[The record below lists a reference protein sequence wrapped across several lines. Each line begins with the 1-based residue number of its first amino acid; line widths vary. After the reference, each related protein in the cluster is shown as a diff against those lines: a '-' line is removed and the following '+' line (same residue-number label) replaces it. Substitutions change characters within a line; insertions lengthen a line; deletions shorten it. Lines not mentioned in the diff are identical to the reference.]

1 MTHSQKIKLEV
12 QQLAISGFTQER
24 IAHKLNISES
34 TVFRTLKK
42 LRKGS
47 SQWLTNLAEQDLA
60 HIFHESLQGFQQD
73 LMHLNDLLDDPKIQD
88 NPKLQIQIRREISNI
103 RSQYL
108 KALTQAPMVW
118 SLAIFTS
125 KYSPE
130 PIIQPTMKSLDGIS
144 GV

>member
-1 MTHSQKIKLEV
+1 M
-12 QQLAISGFTQER
+12 
-24 IAHKLNISES
+24 
-34 TVFRTLKK
+34 
-42 LRKGS
+42 
-47 SQWLTNLAEQDLA
+47 
-60 HIFHESLQGFQQD
+60 
-73 LMHLNDLLDDPKIQD
+73 MHLNELLEDPKIQD

-108 KALTQAPMVW
+108 KVLTQAPMVW

-130 PIIQPTMKSLDGIS
+130 PIVQPTMNSLDGIS